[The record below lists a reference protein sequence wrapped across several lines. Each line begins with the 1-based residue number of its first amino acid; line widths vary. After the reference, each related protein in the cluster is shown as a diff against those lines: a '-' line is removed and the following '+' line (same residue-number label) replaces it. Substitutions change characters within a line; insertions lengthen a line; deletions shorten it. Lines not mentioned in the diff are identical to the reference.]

1 MGIPGFL
8 SLSMKPCHSVDSI
21 RSAPEEVAHASS
33 YVTSP
38 YKNLHMNLLRL
49 LTGSGLGSV
58 SQENECRY
66 DSSMMSDDKIFCQA
80 LLSIRPLFVSFNYPL
95 SGTLLLR
102 GGKKT

>member
-1 MGIPGFL
+1 MEIPGFP

-21 RSAPEEVAHASS
+21 RSAPEKVVHASS

-49 LTGSGLGSV
+49 LTGSELGSV

-66 DSSMMSDDKIFCQA
+66 DSSMMSNDKIFCFA
-80 LLSIRPLFVSFNYPL
+80 FYPTSICFIYFNPLIHLAVLSS
-95 SGTLLLR
+95 
-102 GGKKT
+102 